1 MLGIVFLFA
10 LAASRGWIGPAVR
23 CSIGG
28 GVSALLV
35 GAALVARQRFGQVA
49 AALAAAGAGIGGFYV
64 TLYAASRGYHLL
76 GTGFVWAAVV
86 VVAGLAAAMALA
98 WSSELLAVLGL
109 VAVVA
114 APPVVEGKLTGL
126 GLGASVLAAAVALG
140 LGQERR
146 WRVLGGLAFGLT
158 LAQVAVY
165 VVDSRWHS
173 LDDLGRFH
181 VEWEHRG
188 TAGLLACAVLALA
201 LAGAAAY
208 QRRSGQLDWFAAALA
223 SVSLPFALLS
233 VWALVHGTDG
243 RGTALLGLAAVYAA
257 SAVAFS
263 RLPGEARHFA
273 DLPVALSLFAVAL
286 ATATYLSDGGLL
298 TAWTLEG
305 LALTALAVRS
315 GRKGYQ
321 AAGLAYFAAAG
332 AHLFAFEVPLTH
344 LFSQRL
350 HPAQHIV
357 ELLLMVASLAVAALL
372 LRGRELLFPRLD
384 LAAAATAGLL
394 GLYAASL
401 GVLQASQ
408 ELGGADCTRAS
419 SAVRRWSPRSG
430 RSRRSRCCMPASH
443 GGARNCAA
451 TASRSWA
458 SRSRSCSCSTS
469 PNSPRSPGRAA
480 SSPSGWRCWPAA
492 CSFSA

>member
-1 MLGIVFLFA
+1 M
-10 LAASRGWIGPAVR
+10 
-23 CSIGG
+23 
-28 GVSALLV
+28 
-35 GAALVARQRFGQVA
+35 
-49 AALAAAGAGIGGFYV
+49 
-64 TLYAASRGYHLL
+64 
-76 GTGFVWAAVV
+76 
-86 VVAGLAAAMALA
+86 
-98 WSSELLAVLGL
+98 
-109 VAVVA
+109 
-114 APPVVEGKLTGL
+114 
-126 GLGASVLAAAVALG
+126 
-140 LGQERR
+140 
-146 WRVLGGLAFGLT
+146 LGGLAFGLT

-165 VVDSRWHS
+165 IVDSRWHG
-173 LDDLGRFH
+173 LDDLGRFRG
-181 VEWEHRG
+181 EWEHRG

-243 RGTALLGLAAVYAA
+243 RGTALLMLTAVYAA
-257 SAVAFS
+257 SAVAS

-286 ATATYLSDGGLL
+286 ATATYLSKGGLL

-344 LFSQRL
+344 LFLQRL

-401 GVLQASQ
+401 GMLQASQ
-408 ELGGADCTRAS
+408 ELGAPTCMRAS
-419 SAVRRWSPRSG
+419 SAVRRSSPRLGALAALGLLSAGLARRGKELRRCGLALLGLALAKLFLFDLSQLSSLTRAGSFLAVGLALLAGGLLVQRLSRNG
-430 RSRRSRCCMPASH
+430 RP
-443 GGARNCAA
+443 
-451 TASRSWA
+451 
-458 SRSRSCSCSTS
+458 
-469 PNSPRSPGRAA
+469 PGPVA
-480 SSPSGWRCWPAA
+480 GQL
-492 CSFSA
+492 